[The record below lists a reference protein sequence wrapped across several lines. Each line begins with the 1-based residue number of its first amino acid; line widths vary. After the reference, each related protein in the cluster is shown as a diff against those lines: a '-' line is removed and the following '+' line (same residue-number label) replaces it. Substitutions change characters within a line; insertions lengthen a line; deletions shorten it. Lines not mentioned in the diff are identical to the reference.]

1 MGKNGLGRKLVVAAA
16 AVGTILL
23 VLRIVGGRGSEDV
36 DEDGEGA
43 IDRVD
48 TGHSDDDGDGDGD
61 GGPLETGL
69 ERVSTDDEEAAE
81 TETAETKT
89 ETADSD
95 AGTDEEDAESDQED
109 DEVPVEATRGRFDDL
124 DLFDVVAIV
133 GAAFEAGREEYR
145 NRT

>member
-1 MGKNGLGRKLVVAAA
+1 MGKNGLGRKLVVAAGA
-16 AVGTILL
+16 IGAILL

-36 DEDGEGA
+36 GEDGEGA

-48 TGHSDDDGDGDGD
+48 TGHSDDDGDGDG
-61 GGPLETGL
+61 GPIETGL

-81 TETAETKT
+81 TETVET
-89 ETADSD
+89 ETVDSD
-95 AGTDEEDAESDQED
+95 AGTDEEDAESDQGD